1 MKSITAF
8 ILALGFFLFFQTA
21 IFSAEQ
27 NGYFELTITG
37 NPASPNFIKE
47 SVITLFRNK
56 FNLKYNENLALQ
68 GFNPSPLFSYQ
79 QALVTVNISS
89 DKPGVPK
96 TAKILIKNEPYPNLE
111 PVLLMFSDHPEIISK
126 RGLLFNAGIIKNK
139 PVRLQYYHQGDPA
152 SPPRAIFFTFFNPN
166 KEKCV
171 LKVLGDFGGPD
182 KRVFKVGHGSN
193 VKFLKRLAS
202 DEGIIWEI
210 PPGEQVDFNVHI
222 LKPSEVVSGLYQF
235 LMIEGKPLWFYI
247 VVKENPDELFFHP
260 PLTSTDTHD
269 KGAYLITTVK
279 VKRMLD
285 SYEKETYTSIGSMP
299 LADVFGAKPMQG
311 DYGVVYDIEFILKN
325 STAKD
330 RNVSL
335 YFNPRGGPAAGT
347 FLVGSNIVE
356 CVVTKAYK
364 ETLIR
369 NVKVKARSERIFKL
383 KTLPEGAS
391 YYPVRIIAR
400 WN

>member
-8 ILALGFFLFFQTA
+8 ILALSFFLLFQAT
-21 IFSAEQ
+21 IFSAEK

-37 NPASPNFIKE
+37 NPASPGFIKE
-47 SVITLFRNK
+47 SIIILLRNK
-56 FNLKYNENLALQ
+56 FNLKYNENLTLP
-68 GFNPSPLFSYQ
+68 GFNPSPVLPYQ
-79 QALVTVNISS
+79 QALLTANISS
-89 DKPGVPK
+89 DKPGLPQSVK
-96 TAKILIKNEPYPNLE
+96 VLIKNEPYPNLE
-111 PVLLMFSDHPEIISK
+111 PVLLMFSDHPEVISK
-126 RGLLFNAGIIKNK
+126 RGLLFNAGIIRNK

-193 VKFLKRLAS
+193 VKFMKRLAS
-202 DEGIIWEI
+202 DEGVIWEI
-210 PPGEQVDFNVHI
+210 PPGEHVDFNVHI
-222 LKPSEVVSGLYQF
+222 LKPSEVISGLYQF
-235 LMIEGKPLWFYI
+235 LMIKGKPLWFYI
-247 VVKENPDELFFHP
+247 SVRENPDEPFSAP
-260 PLTSTDTHD
+260 PITSLDTHD
-269 KGAYLITTVK
+269 KGAYLVTAVK

-285 SYEKETYTSIGSMP
+285 SYEKEIYTSIGSVP
-299 LADVFGAKPMQG
+299 LGDVFGAKPMQG
-311 DYGVVYDIEFILKN
+311 DYGVIYDIEFVLKN
-325 STAKD
+325 STSKD

-347 FLVGSNIVE
+347 FLVGSSIVE
-356 CVVTKAYK
+356 SVVTKAYK

-383 KTLPEGAS
+383 RTMPEGAS